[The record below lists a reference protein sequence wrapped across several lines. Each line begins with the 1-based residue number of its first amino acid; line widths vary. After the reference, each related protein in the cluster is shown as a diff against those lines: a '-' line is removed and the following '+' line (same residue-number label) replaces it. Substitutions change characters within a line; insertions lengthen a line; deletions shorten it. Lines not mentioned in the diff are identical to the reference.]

1 MTVLNVLS
9 GPVIGGIIG
18 YFTNYIAIK
27 MVFRPF
33 HPVKIGR
40 FTLPFTPGIIP
51 KRKDEIAGVLGETI
65 ARQFFTEG
73 DIEDI
78 FLSEDMCNAV
88 SSSIIDMLYRQDTDN
103 TLSKI
108 AENAMD
114 EEQYTAFKENIKDE
128 LLVRIQKAIS
138 KVNVSDIMTGKR
150 ESTTGKKQSGGFF
163 KRVLS
168 SEKAAILTEPI
179 GEQIQAYL
187 INNSEDIIKPILSE
201 ELDGLSNQQIEA
213 VLTDLKISRSQI
225 EKIVSDIYTSF
236 MKENRKQILKNF
248 DIAGITEKKVKEL
261 DPQEIEKLVYMV
273 IKKEMQAVV
282 ILGGVLGVMIGIV
295 NIFI

>member
-1 MTVLNVLS
+1 MTVLNILS

-88 SSSIIDMLYRQDTDN
+88 SSSITDMLYRQDTDN

-150 ESTTGKKQSGGFF
+150 ESTTGKKQNGGFF

-261 DPQEIEKLVYMV
+261 EPQEIEKLVYMV
-273 IKKEMQAVV
+273 IKKEMRAVV
-282 ILGGVLGVMIGIV
+282 ILGGVLGVMIGII